1 MLECSIKRSSSEDK
15 KVKQGCEG
23 RGIETEERD
32 TKERK
37 AREKARSRR
46 YSSWTRDTSLYP
58 HSATSWLKQLLLQ
71 LSLANP
77 AFRAV
82 SRTPLGDF
90 GDELLVYITHERP
103 RVSFRAQHL
112 DFFLFHLPSSS
123 VSIRNSKFENSFDIH
138 FSSREKNNRP
148 DNKPKSESD
157 RWDFRF
163 GACPHRCF
171 RSAPRPLWKFRNG
184 ERIVVP
190 ISGMSLTG

>member
-1 MLECSIKRSSSEDK
+1 MNRKWRENRFRTSECSIKRSSSEDK
-15 KVKQGCEG
+15 KVKQGWKG

-71 LSLANP
+71 LLLANP

-90 GDELLVYITHERP
+90 GDELCSCTSHERP
-103 RVSFRAQHL
+103 RVSFPLRAQHL
-112 DFFLFHLPSSS
+112 DFFLFHLPRTTR
-123 VSIRNSKFENSFDIH
+123 IPLKIH
-138 FSSREKNNRP
+138 
-148 DNKPKSESD
+148 
-157 RWDFRF
+157 W
-163 GACPHRCF
+163 
-171 RSAPRPLWKFRNG
+171 
-184 ERIVVP
+184 
-190 ISGMSLTG
+190 